1 MLEKS
6 KHGKMKHLLV
16 KLIFLLV
23 APCSEHKKVIELYYY
38 DHSLPFA
45 DWLNEKMAK
54 TVLGE
59 PGSLGPQGGLI
70 RMYIEVRT
78 GGPKEESLFSKKN
91 LNTTL

>member
-1 MLEKS
+1 
-6 KHGKMKHLLV
+6 
-16 KLIFLLV
+16 
-23 APCSEHKKVIELYYY
+23 
-38 DHSLPFA
+38 
-45 DWLNEKMAK
+45 MAK

-59 PGSLGPQGGLI
+59 PRSWGPQGGLI